1 MARTQE
7 KAHTL
12 MNKWVTSVHRMR
24 MGQTAYS
31 LIVWFILGTD
41 PFLHMS
47 ARQLQNACTGEMM
60 SLRRFRKRSVKL
72 IIVCL
77 F

>member
-24 MGQTAYS
+24 MGQTAYAS
-31 LIVWFILGTD
+31 LLLSHLGIAR
-41 PFLHMS
+41 FLHTS
-47 ARQLQNACTGEMM
+47 ARRQLSVCIGETT
-60 SLRRFRKRSVKL
+60 L
-72 IIVCL
+72 
-77 F
+77 

>member
-31 LIVWFILGTD
+31 CIILFHLGID
-41 PFLHMS
+41 RFLHTS
-47 ARQLQNACTGEMM
+47 ARLPLSACTGEMM
-60 SLRRFRKRSVKL
+60 L
-72 IIVCL
+72 
-77 F
+77 

>member
-31 LIVWFILGTD
+31 CIIRFHLGIGLS
-41 PFLHMS
+41 LHTS
-47 ARQLQNACTGEMM
+47 ARLPLSACIGEMM
-60 SLRRFRKRSVKL
+60 
-72 IIVCL
+72 
-77 F
+77 